1 MIDAE
6 VKTLLAL
13 KADYKKATGK
23 DWAPGAA
30 PAAAAPP
37 QATATTGGAGGGA
50 VESLFNKVAEQGN
63 KIREMKA
70 RKAAKVR
77 LNTIHPG

>member
-1 MIDAE
+1 MVDAE

-37 QATATTGGAGGGA
+37 QATATTGGGA

-63 KIREMKA
+63 KIREMKG